1 MIKAVNVKIYLKIKT
16 LIYFYCYYDSFF
28 SAHIIDT
35 MPLALSTDHL
45 AKTYSNNLEALKGI
59 NLKVEEGDFFALL
72 GSNGAGKTTAIG
84 IISGLLKSTS
94 GEVEINGLNQKN
106 HSNEVKRMI
115 GLMPQEFNF
124 NPHEPN
130 IEILINQAG
139 YFGMPR
145 KEAKVQAEVL
155 LKKMELW
162 DRRFDVAQSLS
173 GGMKRRLM
181 LARALIHKPKILILD
196 EPTAGVDVEIR
207 QSMWHYLTQ
216 LNNEGMTIILTTHY
230 LEEAESLCR
239 NIAILDNGELVE
251 QSNMKKLLASAKRQV
266 IIIDTIEKIVGNIEI
281 KHCDSTVLD
290 ENTLQVSQGEG
301 ISISD
306 VVSALSNQ
314 NIHVSHVRSS
324 QNRLE
329 ALFLSL
335 TS

>member
-1 MIKAVNVKIYLKIKT
+1 MISC
-16 LIYFYCYYDSFF
+16 FFF
-28 SAHIIDT
+28 SSYISKT
-35 MPLALSTDHL
+35 MPVALSTENL

-59 NLKVEEGDFFALL
+59 NLRVEKGDFFALL

-84 IISGLLKSTS
+84 IISGLLKSSS

-106 HSNEVKRMI
+106 HSNEVKKMI

-139 YFGMPR
+139 YFGIPR
-145 KEAKVQAEVL
+145 KDAIIQADVL

-181 LARALIHKPKILILD
+181 LARALMHKPTILILD

-207 QSMWHYLTQ
+207 QSMWQYLTQ
-216 LNNEGMTIILTTHY
+216 LNNDGMTIILTTHY

-239 NIAILDNGELVE
+239 NIAILNNGELVE
-251 QSNMKKLLASAKRQV
+251 QSNMKRLLARAKRQV
-266 IIIDTIEKIVGNIEI
+266 IIIDTVEKISGPIEI
-281 KHCDSTVLD
+281 SDCDCEVID

-306 VVSALSNQ
+306 VVSSLLDQ
-314 NIHVSHVRSS
+314 NIHVSHLRSS

>member
-35 MPLALSTDHL
+35 MPLALSTDYL

>member
-1 MIKAVNVKIYLKIKT
+1 MA
-16 LIYFYCYYDSFF
+16 
-28 SAHIIDT
+28 
-35 MPLALSTDHL
+35 LALSTEKL
-45 AKTYSNNLEALKGI
+45 TKTYSNQLKALIGV
-59 NLKVEEGDFFALL
+59 NLKVEKGDFFALL

-84 IISGLLKSTS
+84 IICGLLKSTS
-94 GEVEINGLNQKN
+94 GSVEINGLDQKAHVN
-106 HSNEVKRMI
+106 KIKRMI

-139 YFGMPR
+139 YFGIAR
-145 KEAKVQAEVL
+145 NEAKIQAEKL

-181 LARALIHKPKILILD
+181 LARALMHEPEILILD

-207 QSMWHYLTQ
+207 QSMWLYLKQ
-216 LNNEGMTIILTTHY
+216 LNKEGLTIILTTHY

-239 NIAILDNGELVE
+239 NIAILDKGELIE
-251 QSNMKKLLASAKRQV
+251 QTNMKKLLLKAKHQV
-266 IIIDTIEKIVGNIEI
+266 LIIESIDKLPENIAIENCDCEIIDD
-281 KHCDSTVLD
+281 H
-290 ENTLQVSQGEG
+290 TLQVFQGEST
-301 ISISD
+301 SISD
-306 VVSALSNQ
+306 VVLALSTQ
-314 NIHVSHVRSS
+314 NINVSHLRSA

-335 TS
+335 TN

>member
-1 MIKAVNVKIYLKIKT
+1 MA
-16 LIYFYCYYDSFF
+16 
-28 SAHIIDT
+28 
-35 MPLALSTDHL
+35 LALSTEKL
-45 AKTYSNNLEALKGI
+45 TKTYSNQLKALIGV
-59 NLKVEEGDFFALL
+59 NLKVEKGDFFALL

-84 IISGLLKSTS
+84 IICGLLKSTS
-94 GEVEINGLNQKN
+94 GSVEINGLDQKAHVN
-106 HSNEVKRMI
+106 KIKRMI

-139 YFGMPR
+139 YFGIAR
-145 KEAKVQAEVL
+145 NEAKIQAEKL

-181 LARALIHKPKILILD
+181 LARALMHEPEILILD

-207 QSMWHYLTQ
+207 QSMWLYLKQ
-216 LNNEGMTIILTTHY
+216 LNKEGVTIILTTHY

-239 NIAILDNGELVE
+239 NIAILDKGELIE
-251 QSNMKKLLASAKRQV
+251 QSNMKKLLLKAKHQV
-266 IIIDTIEKIVGNIEI
+266 LIIESIDKLPENISIENCNCEI
-281 KHCDSTVLD
+281 LD
-290 ENTLQVSQGEG
+290 DHTLQVFQGEST
-301 ISISD
+301 SISD
-306 VVSALSNQ
+306 VVLALSAQ
-314 NIHVSHVRSS
+314 NINVSHLRSA

-335 TS
+335 TN